1 MNTTPDAV
9 WQTYGD
15 RIRRFVA
22 ARVHHA
28 HDADDLLQDV
38 FSKIQSGL
46 TGLENPDKVE
56 AWVFQVTRRTIVDH
70 YRRRSSE
77 PRTQAEAIDPAE
89 ALPEPEVA
97 AEIASW
103 LKPMMEQL
111 PARDREALELTDL
124 QGLGQQEV
132 ADRLGLSFSGAK
144 SRIQRAR
151 TRLKEVLLECCDVSL
166 DRRGNALEYSPRRA
180 SCACESC
187 R

>member
-9 WQTYGD
+9 WQTYGG
-15 RIRRFVA
+15 RLRHLVES
-22 ARVHHA
+22 RVRHPQ
-28 HDADDLLQDV
+28 DADDLLQDL

-46 TGLENPDKVE
+46 GGVENPDRLE
-56 AWVFQVTRRTIVDH
+56 AWVFQVTRRAIIDY

-77 PRTQAEAIDPAE
+77 PRTQAEMIDPAE
-89 ALPEPEVA
+89 PLPEPDVA

-103 LKPMMEQL
+103 LRPLMQQL

-124 QGLGQQEV
+124 QGLGQREV
-132 ADRLGLSFSGAK
+132 ADRLGLSFTGAK

-151 TRLKEVLLECCDVSL
+151 SRLKEVLLECCDIAL
-166 DRRGNALEYSPRRA
+166 DRRGNTLEYAPRRA
-180 SCACESC
+180 SCSCESC